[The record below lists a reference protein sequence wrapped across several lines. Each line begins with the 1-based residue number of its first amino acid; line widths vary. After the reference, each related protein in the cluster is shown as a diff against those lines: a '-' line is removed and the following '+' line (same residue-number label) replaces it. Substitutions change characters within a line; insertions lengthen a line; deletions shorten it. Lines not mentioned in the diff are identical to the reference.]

1 MPLFPTRVLVGVDGS
16 ASARFAIDTANELC
30 RATGS
35 ELHLLHVK
43 TTSSTVRGR
52 PVTPT
57 QGDAMGAEAEQMLA
71 RAAQTVVDG
80 GGSVTATHVRFG
92 EHIHRTLVEAQAEL
106 DAGLLVIGSSHGG
119 KVARSLFGGA
129 GTAAGTTAQ
138 RSRGSVL
145 VARGPADPLP

>member
-16 ASARFAIDTANELC
+16 ASARFAIDAASELC

-35 ELHLLHVK
+35 ELHLIHVK
-43 TTSSTVRGR
+43 STSSTVRGR
-52 PVTPT
+52 PVTPA
-57 QGDAMGAEAEQMLA
+57 QGEAMDAEAEAMLD
-71 RAAQTVVDG
+71 RAAQMVVAQ
-80 GGSVTATHVRFG
+80 GGSVAGTHVRFG
-92 EHIHRTLVEAQAEL
+92 EHIHHTLVEAQGQL

-129 GTAAGTTAQ
+129 GGAAGTTAQ